1 PNITVSPNRV
11 TTVNTGLGSGSVSLD
26 DVVVTVERRR
36 NTEAAIMLEVKEA
49 VQVVSAISAEQIYKG
64 TDSNAAE
71 AIQRVPGVTVVDGRF
86 VLIRGL
92 GERYNNVMINNSV
105 APSTEVDKRTFSF
118 DLIPTSALDK
128 MVIYKTGVADLPGDF
143 AGGVIK
149 LTTIESFSE
158 FTNLSFDFGYRAN
171 TTFKDFWKTEGSNTD
186 FLGFDNGFR
195 KLPNS
200 FPKKP
205 SDLFDNNVSVAAAN
219 MLPNNFDPRPSTA
232 FINSGI
238 GFSLGRRINFKNGAT
253 LSSVNALSYSNS
265 YQYFERENNKYFTLL
280 DGDNRPQIWSEY
292 KDATYSDNVKTTLL
306 SNWIYKWNANNTIMF
321 KNLFNQIGENQT
333 ILREGFDYQ
342 QRQGDFMNNY
352 LFGYESRTIYIGQF
366 EGKHNFRENHTID
379 WVIGANYITE

>member
-1 PNITVSPNRV
+1 
-11 TTVNTGLGSGSVSLD
+11 
-26 DVVVTVERRR
+26 
-36 NTEAAIMLEVKEA
+36 
-49 VQVVSAISAEQIYKG
+49 
-64 TDSNAAE
+64 
-71 AIQRVPGVTVVDGRF
+71 
-86 VLIRGL
+86 
-92 GERYNNVMINNSV
+92 
-105 APSTEVDKRTFSF
+105 
-118 DLIPTSALDK
+118 
-128 MVIYKTGVADLPGDF
+128 
-143 AGGVIK
+143 
-149 LTTIESFSE
+149 
-158 FTNLSFDFGYRAN
+158 
-171 TTFKDFWKTEGSNTD
+171 
-186 FLGFDNGFR
+186 
-195 KLPNS
+195 
-200 FPKKP
+200 KP

-379 WVIGANYITE
+379 WVIGANYITENEPDLRRFRTFRKIEEPDSPFTMIDPPSSNLFDTGRFYGELKEFSANNGVNYTYEMKRGSVEEELPSIRFKTGYYIDYKDRAFDARYVSYLIPVSVSQSRREELVQLPLSEIFSSNNVSATNGWVLREGTTP